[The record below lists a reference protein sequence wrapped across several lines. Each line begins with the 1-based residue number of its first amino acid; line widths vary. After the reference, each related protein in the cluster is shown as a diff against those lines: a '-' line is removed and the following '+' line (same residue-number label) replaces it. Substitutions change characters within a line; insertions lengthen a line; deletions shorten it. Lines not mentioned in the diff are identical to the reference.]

1 MIRTVLT
8 KILPAAVILVLGVFI
23 AVALVESRP
32 MPKQESK
39 ISQGTLVE
47 VMEARSEPQMI
58 SVEAMGTVIPSREL
72 DLASEVGGR
81 IVDINPNLV
90 PGGFLKAGEVVARID
105 PRDYEAAVKQAEARV
120 EDARLAL
127 ELEQGRQVVAKR
139 EWSVVHPTTQSSDS
153 SSRLALREPHLDSAK
168 ANVESAQSALDQ
180 AQLNLERTVITAPFN
195 AIVKSE
201 YVEIG
206 ELVTQQMPLATLVGT
221 DSYWVQ
227 ASVSVN
233 QLHWISTPDAQGSS
247 GSEAAITHRTGSDTT
262 IERKG
267 RVVRLLSDLEP
278 DGRMARLLVEVND
291 PLGLNL
297 ESDNQTL
304 PLLIGAYVNVE
315 IEGREIANAYVIP
328 RTAIREGNRIW
339 IMNEDDCLS
348 VQEVEIIWRR
358 KDDVLIA
365 NDIRPGERVVTSRI
379 PTPIPGMQLRK
390 DNGNGEASHEG

>member
-1 MIRTVLT
+1 MIRTILT
-8 KILPAAVILVLGVFI
+8 KILPALIILVLGASI
-23 AVALVESRP
+23 ARALVKSRP

-39 ISQGTLVE
+39 LSQGTLVE
-47 VMEARSEPQMI
+47 VMAARPEPQMV
-58 SVEAMGTVIPSREL
+58 SVEAMGTVIPAREL
-72 DLASEVGGR
+72 DLAPEVSGR

-90 PGGFLKAGEVVARID
+90 PGGFLKAGEIIAQID

-127 ELEQGRQVVAKR
+127 ELEQGRQVVAKH
-139 EWSVVHPTTQSSDS
+139 EWSVIRPTTQSSDA

-168 ANVESAQSALDQ
+168 ANVESAQSALAQ

-195 AIVKSE
+195 ATVKRES
-201 YVEIG
+201 VEIG
-206 ELVTQQMPLATLVGT
+206 ELVTQRMPLATLVGT
-221 DSYWVQ
+221 DSYWIQV
-227 ASVSVN
+227 SVPVN
-233 QLHWISTPDAQGSS
+233 QLHWISTPDARGDGGSR
-247 GSEAAITHRTGSDTT
+247 AAIAHRTGSDAT
-262 IERKG
+262 IEREG

-291 PLGLNL
+291 PLGLNS
-297 ESDNQTL
+297 ENNKQAL
-304 PLLIGAYVNVE
+304 PFLIGAYVNVE

-328 RTAIREGNRIW
+328 RTAIREGDRVW
-339 IMNEDDCLS
+339 IMNDDDSLS

-365 NDIRPGERVVTSRI
+365 NDISPGERIITSRI

-390 DNGNGEASHEG
+390 DNGDGGIAQGE